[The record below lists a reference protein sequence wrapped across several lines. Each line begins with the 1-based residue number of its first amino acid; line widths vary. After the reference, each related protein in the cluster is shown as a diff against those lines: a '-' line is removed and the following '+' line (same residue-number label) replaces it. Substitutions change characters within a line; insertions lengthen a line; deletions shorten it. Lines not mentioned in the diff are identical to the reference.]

1 MKNLMSYLLVMFMIM
16 FWGFRIVVAVNA
28 SLDNDFFA
36 KPLDFNMELA
46 VLFVTLLCII
56 LVVRRNVV
64 GALLYVFTYGLYFG
78 IDLYNI
84 IMPVIKTPGA
94 TISLTQITNVF
105 ILTIGVFLPVIVLL
119 ELLFDKNSKNH
130 PTDKKTDWFYKN
142 EEYDRELDERA
153 DKNNYRTL

>member
-1 MKNLMSYLLVMFMIM
+1 MKNLLSYLLVMFMIL
-16 FWGFRIVVAVNA
+16 FWGFRIVVAINA
-28 SLDNDFFA
+28 SLDNNFVIA
-36 KPLDFNMELA
+36 PLDFTMEIAL
-46 VLFVTLLCII
+46 LFVALFCII
-56 LVVRRNVV
+56 LVIKRQII
-64 GALLYVFTYGLYFG
+64 GGLLYVFSYGLYFG

-84 IMPVIKTPGA
+84 IMPVIQTPGT
-94 TISLTQITNVF
+94 TIALSQMTSLF
-105 ILTIGVFLPVIVLL
+105 FSAIGMFLPLIVLL

>member
-1 MKNLMSYLLVMFMIM
+1 MKNLLSYLLVMFMIF
-16 FWGFRIVVAVNA
+16 FWGFRIVVAINA
-28 SLDNDFFA
+28 SLDSNFA
-36 KPLDFNMELA
+36 IVPLDFTMEIAL
-46 VLFVTLLCII
+46 LFVALFCII
-56 LVVRRNVV
+56 LVIKRQII
-64 GALLYVFTYGLYFG
+64 GGLLYVFSYGLYFG

-84 IMPVIKTPGA
+84 IMPVIQTPGT
-94 TISLTQITNVF
+94 TIALSQMTSLF
-105 ILTIGVFLPVIVLL
+105 FSAIGMFLPLIVLL